1 MNITTTKTNKKIEI
15 IDMDRYINF
24 IWYTGKFDSY
34 GIPIS
39 YRKTYFTIDYAWSN
53 RKRFLKFL
61 KKLFIYEISKGENNE
76 TMLSI

>member
-24 IWYTGKFDSY
+24 IWYTGKFDNL
-34 GIPIS
+34 GFPLS
-39 YRKTYFTIDYAWSN
+39 YRKTYFTADYAWSN

-61 KKLFIYEISKGENNE
+61 EKLFQLEILKGENNE